1 MPKRFIKGNVY
12 VFTKKK
18 FMQERGKR
26 SKDLRLA
33 AKLFSK
39 GWVNLI
45 NGNEVTIEGDWAGKV
60 NEMFISPD
68 WCKCIKNN
76 NPKVERKEIAVKD
89 KTINLCD
96 TCKFEIPSCKATEEG
111 TDFKFGNGLGND
123 NVYECKIYKLK
134 SEGI

>member
-1 MPKRFIKGNVY
+1 MSKQFIKGNVY

-18 FMQERGKR
+18 YIQERRKR
-26 SKDLRLA
+26 GDFSKFTT
-33 AKLFSK
+33 KFSLK
-39 GWVNLI
+39 GWVNSI
-45 NGNEVTIEGDWAGKV
+45 NGNEITIEGIWTGKARG
-60 NEMFISPD
+60 MFVSPD

-134 SEGI
+134 SEAI